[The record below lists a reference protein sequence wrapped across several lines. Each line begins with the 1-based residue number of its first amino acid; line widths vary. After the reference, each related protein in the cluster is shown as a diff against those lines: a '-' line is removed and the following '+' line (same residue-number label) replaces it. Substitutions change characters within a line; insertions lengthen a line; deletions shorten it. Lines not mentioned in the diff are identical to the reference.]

1 MASFEKT
8 WAYSAYSGGRVFLG
22 FSASAFMARS
32 VDMVSLLII
41 VEAARVRNLEPHCWM
56 QLMMKESTARS
67 VNCSGSSTLR
77 YRQRPAC
84 SVGFKVVS
92 LQGLTFGVNEGR
104 VFRLRYFPRTPR
116 WAKESPRD
124 WSLVSEMVTVPLFQS
139 MEGLVCLSHG
149 CPRMMFS
156 FPPLIA

>member
-1 MASFEKT
+1 M
-8 WAYSAYSGGRVFLG
+8 YSAYSGGRVFLG

-32 VDMVSLLII
+32 VDMVSLLI
-41 VEAARVRNLEPHCWM
+41 VAEAAGVRNLDPHRWM
-56 QLMMKESTARS
+56 RLMIKESTARS
-67 VNCSGSSTLR
+67 VNFSGSSASR
-77 YRQRPAC
+77 YRQRPDC
-84 SVGFKVVS
+84 SVGVKVVS
-92 LQGLTFGVNEGR
+92 LRGLTLGVYEGR
-104 VFRLRYFPRTPR
+104 VFRLRYFPRAPR

-139 MEGLVCLSHG
+139 MEGLVCSSHG